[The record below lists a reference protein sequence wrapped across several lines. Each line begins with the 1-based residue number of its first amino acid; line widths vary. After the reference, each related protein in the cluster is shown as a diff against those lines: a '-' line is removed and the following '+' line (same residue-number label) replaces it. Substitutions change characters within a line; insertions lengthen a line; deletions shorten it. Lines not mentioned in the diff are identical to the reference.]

1 MIALAGPPPFIFA
14 FMLVV
19 SLVFLCLGAFYLSP
33 WGSAWGRSQA
43 EKRHAR
49 RLATGLGPLT
59 WIHGREAQLTRFL
72 GLVWVIAGS
81 VIALACVLV
90 LTLG

>member
-1 MIALAGPPPFIFA
+1 MIALAGPQPFIFA

-19 SLVFLCLGAFYLSP
+19 SLVFLCLGFFFLSP
-33 WGSAWGRSQA
+33 WGSAWARRQV
-43 EKRHAR
+43 EKQHAR
-49 RLATGLGPLT
+49 RLATTPGPPT

-72 GLVWVIAGS
+72 GLAWLIAGS
-81 VIALACVLV
+81 IIAIVCVLV

>member
-1 MIALAGPPPFIFA
+1 MIALAGPPPFIFG

-19 SLVFLCLGAFYLSP
+19 SLVFLFLGAFFLSP
-33 WGSAWGRSQA
+33 WGSAWARSRV
-43 EKRHAR
+43 EKQHAR
-49 RLATGLGPLT
+49 RLATAPGSST

-81 VIALACVLV
+81 VIALVCILV